1 VTVLKISN
9 FIFDFD
15 GTLVDSLKD
24 VLDSLTLAFKK
35 CGLTVSSL
43 DTGKIMQL
51 QLREA
56 IRSLAPD
63 LTSKQT
69 DRVIGRF
76 KKIYDT
82 IDYPNSRLMP
92 TVTDLLTKL
101 KDQSVGM
108 YIVSNKRTVPTLRI
122 LDKFALRHFFSGIF
136 NPDMYGDGKRMTKS
150 ELLACAL
157 EEHSLSKNST
167 AYIGDSEIDITA
179 AKENGLLSI
188 IVKNGYGNVTT
199 FKDQPDYTVHQIIGI
214 LNVL

>member
-1 VTVLKISN
+1 MEISN
-9 FIFDFD
+9 VIFDFD

-24 VLDSLTLAFKK
+24 VLESLKLAFEK
-35 CGLTVSSL
+35 CGFTVSSL
-43 DTGKIMQL
+43 DTGKIIQM

-56 IRSLAPD
+56 IRSMTPD
-63 LTSKQT
+63 LTTEQT

-92 TVTDLLTKL
+92 TVTDLLPEL
-101 KDQSVGM
+101 KDRSVGM
-108 YIVSNKRTVPTLRI
+108 FIVSNKRTVPTLRI
-122 LDKFALRHFFSGIF
+122 LDKFAIRHFFTGIF

-150 ELLACAL
+150 ELLALAL
-157 EEHSLSKNST
+157 EEHSLSKDST
-167 AYIGDSEIDITA
+167 AYVGDSEIDVTA

>member
-1 VTVLKISN
+1 MLKISK

-15 GTLVDSLKD
+15 GTLVDTLKD

-56 IRSLAPD
+56 IRSMAPD
-63 LTSKQT
+63 LTTEQT

-82 IDYPNSRLMP
+82 IDYPHSQLMP
-92 TVTDLLTKL
+92 TVTDLLPKL
-101 KDQSVGM
+101 KDRSVGM
-108 YIVSNKRTVPTLRI
+108 FIVSNKRIVPTLRI
-122 LDKFALRHFFSGIF
+122 LDKFALRHFFTGIF
-136 NPDMYGDGKRMTKS
+136 NSDMFGDGKRMTKS
-150 ELLACAL
+150 ELLARAL

-167 AYIGDSEIDITA
+167 AYIGDSEIDVTA

-199 FKDQPDYTVHQIIGI
+199 FKDQPDYTVHQIIEI